1 MCGSSKTNR
10 MKHILPLI
18 IFLTCAISSIPGFSQ
33 SLSKKEL
40 ESAITTIAKLITDNY
55 VFPEKGKRIANN
67 LLQEH
72 KNGRFNQIR
81 DWNTFDSIATESLG
95 SFSHD
100 GHLYVHNDSK
110 TVKELLA
117 AQSQAVDSSS
127 TAYSYDPFYYGHD
140 ATEKN
145 FGFREV
151 KILNENI
158 GYIKLSEINISTK
171 SLPVLFAAME
181 FISNT
186 KALVIDLRDNGG
198 GGSELGSVFH
208 SFFLPK
214 DVPLLEFKT
223 RNGPGK
229 IDKTVLWLTEKK
241 YDNPLFIIVNRGT
254 ASAAEEFAYSL
265 QSKKRAK
272 IIGQRSAGAANM
284 NSWYVVND
292 QIYVSV
298 STAAPTLPGNEE
310 SWEQKGV
317 QPDHI
322 VENGTEID
330 FIRTL
335 IKSKEKAVN

>member
-1 MCGSSKTNR
+1 
-10 MKHILPLI
+10 MKHILLLI
-18 IFLTCAISSIPGFSQ
+18 IFLTCAISSITGFSQ

-40 ESAITTIAKLITDNY
+40 ESAITTIAKLINDNY
-55 VFPEKGKRIANN
+55 VFPEKGKRIATH
-67 LLQEH
+67 LLQEY
-72 KNGRFNQIR
+72 KNGRFNQIK
-81 DWNTFDSIATESLG
+81 DWNTFDSIATQCLR

-100 GHLYVHNDSK
+100 GHLYVRNDSK

-117 AQSQAVDSSS
+117 AQSQAVDSNS
-127 TAYSYDPFYYGHD
+127 TEQFSYDPFYYGPE
-140 ATEKN
+140 AIKKN

-151 KILNENI
+151 KILEENI

-214 DVPLLEFKT
+214 DIPLLEFKT
-223 RNGPGK
+223 RNGPSR

-241 YDNPLFIIVNRGT
+241 YDNALFIIVNKGT
-254 ASAAEEFAYSL
+254 ASAAEAFAYSL
-265 QSKKRAK
+265 QNKKRAK
-272 IIGQRSAGAANM
+272 IIGQQSAGAANM
-284 NSWYVVND
+284 NSWYVVNE

-298 STAAPTLPGNEE
+298 STAAPTLPGTEE
-310 SWEQKGV
+310 SWEQKGI

-322 VENGTEID
+322 IENGTEIE

-335 IKSKEKAVN
+335 TK

>member
-1 MCGSSKTNR
+1 
-10 MKHILPLI
+10 MKHILMLI
-18 IFLTCAISSIPGFSQ
+18 IFLTCGISSITGFSQ
-33 SLSKKEL
+33 SLSKKEV
-40 ESAITTIAKLITDNY
+40 ESAITTIAKLIDDNY
-55 VFPEKGKRIANN
+55 VFPEKGKQIATR
-67 LLQEH
+67 LLQEY

-81 DWNTFDSIATESLG
+81 GWNTFDSIATQCLR

-110 TVKELLA
+110 AVKELLA
-117 AQSQAVDSSS
+117 AQTQAVDSNS
-127 TAYSYDPFYYGHD
+127 TEQFSYDPFYYGTE
-140 ATEKN
+140 AIEKN

-151 KILNENI
+151 KILEDNI

-214 DVPLLEFKT
+214 DIPLLDFKT
-223 RNGPGK
+223 RNGPSR

-241 YDNPLFIIVNRGT
+241 YDNPLFIIVNKGT
-254 ASAAEEFAYSL
+254 ASAAEAFAYSL
-265 QSKKRAK
+265 QNKKRAK
-272 IIGQRSAGAANM
+272 IVGQTSAGAANM

-298 STAAPTLPGNEE
+298 STAAPTLPGTEE
-310 SWEQKGV
+310 SWEHKGI
-317 QPDHI
+317 QPDYI
-322 VENGTEID
+322 IENGTEIE
-330 FIRTL
+330 FIRALT
-335 IKSKEKAVN
+335 K

>member
-1 MCGSSKTNR
+1 
-10 MKHILPLI
+10 MKHFSTLL
-18 IFLTCAISSIPGFSQ
+18 IFLTCAISSITGFSQ
-33 SLSKKEL
+33 SLSKKEV
-40 ESAITTIAKLITDNY
+40 ESAITTIAKLINDNY
-55 VFPEKGKRIANN
+55 VFPEKGKQIATH
-67 LLQEH
+67 LLQEY
-72 KNGRFNQIR
+72 KKGRFNQIK
-81 DWNTFDSIATESLG
+81 DWDTFASITTQCLR

-117 AQSQAVDSSS
+117 PQSQAVDSNS
-127 TAYSYDPFYYGHD
+127 AEQFSYDPFYYSKE
-140 ATEKN
+140 AIEKN

-151 KILNENI
+151 KILEGNI

-186 KALVIDLRDNGG
+186 EALVIDLKDNGG

-208 SFFLPK
+208 SFFLPQ
-214 DVPLLEFKT
+214 DIPLLDFKT
-223 RNGPGK
+223 RNGPSR

-241 YDNPLFIIVNRGT
+241 YDNPLFIIVNKGT
-254 ASAAEEFAYSL
+254 ASAAEAFAYSL
-265 QSKKRAK
+265 QNKKRAK
-272 IIGQRSAGAANM
+272 IIGQPSAGAANM

-298 STAAPTLPGNEE
+298 STAAPTIPGTEE

-317 QPDHI
+317 QPDYI
-322 VENGTEID
+322 VEAGAEIEFILTSTEIKKI
-330 FIRTL
+330 F
-335 IKSKEKAVN
+335 KN